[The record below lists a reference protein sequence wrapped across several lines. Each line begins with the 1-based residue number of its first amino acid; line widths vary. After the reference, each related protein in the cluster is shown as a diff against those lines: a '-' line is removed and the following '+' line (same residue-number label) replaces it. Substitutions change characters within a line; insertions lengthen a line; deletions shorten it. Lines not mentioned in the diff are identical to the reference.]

1 MAREALKFHLTRRAF
16 GAALLCA
23 LVLCAAVRVP
33 SQTGADDG
41 EAEVA
46 RGELSEIRDRRRALV
61 VVSRSYS
68 VDTRGPLRGV
78 FEEVFEK
85 PARAVLRH
93 EYAYELVARRLER
106 YEREYGGLEIV
117 ETLEEA
123 DFVIVYKVV
132 ALHRSFSEDEPFVYG
147 ELFVFLNRAP
157 ERPQPALLWRTKG
170 DHVPPGEAVGAFL
183 KSLKAV
189 RGQK

>member
-1 MAREALKFHLTRRAF
+1 MAREALKVPATRSAF
-16 GAALLCA
+16 RAALLFCA
-23 LVLCAAVRVP
+23 LALCAAAAAAQ
-33 SQTGADDG
+33 SAADDG
-41 EAEVA
+41 EVP
-46 RGELSEIRDRRRALV
+46 RGELSEIRDRRRALL

-93 EYAYELVARRLER
+93 EYAYELVARKLER
-106 YEREYGGLEIV
+106 YEREHGGLEIV

-132 ALHRSFSEDEPFVYG
+132 TLHRSFSEDEPFVYG
-147 ELFVFLNRAP
+147 EMFVFLNRAP

-170 DHVPPGEAVGAFL
+170 DHVPPGEAVGDFL

>member
-1 MAREALKFHLTRRAF
+1 MAREALKVPATRSAF
-16 GAALLCA
+16 RAALLCA
-23 LVLCAAVRVP
+23 LALCAAAAGAAAQ
-33 SQTGADDG
+33 SAADDG
-41 EAEVA
+41 EVP

-68 VDTRGPLRGV
+68 VDTRGSLRGV

-147 ELFVFLNRAP
+147 EMFVFLNRAP
-157 ERPQPALLWRTKG
+157 GRPQPALLWRTKG
-170 DHVPPGEAVGAFL
+170 DHVPPGEAVGDFL

>member
-1 MAREALKFHLTRRAF
+1 VAREALKVPAPRRAF
-16 GAALLCA
+16 RAALLCCA
-23 LVLCAAVRVP
+23 LALCAAAGAAAQ
-33 SQTGADDG
+33 SAADDG
-41 EAEVA
+41 EVP